1 MRLIL
6 IVTNM
11 KKILIVTSF
20 LLMLFASACQM
31 TYECGPAA
39 DWSFDEDKHWHACV
53 IPTCTD
59 YFDEEDHVYGSW
71 TTNDE
76 GVEVR
81 ECSVCGYKQDRN
93 GATDGHEHN
102 YASKWS
108 TNKNEHWHACNGC
121 SVPGDKAEHSWTEIS
136 KVEATY
142 SNPGE
147 IVKECSVCK
156 YQTTETIP
164 AIEHTCNYGDSWKTD
179 ADSHWYECSLCH
191 EKKDLDIHNITV
203 NADNGQTQ
211 NISCSVCGYNG
222 TRPSTDTWDKVTVSK
237 KLSGSG
243 TESDPYQIHSGADL
257 AYFKANAS
265 SMSGKYVKLFRD
277 IDVNG
282 SSVLIELFDGV
293 LDGNNK
299 TIKGLNILDYSDK
312 GVAFIRTL
320 NTNGVIKDL
329 TLQGS
334 VVGFTFAGSF
344 ASLSKGTITGCT
356 SRVNIT
362 AEWTVG
368 GIVAKNE
375 GTITSCANFGN
386 ITNGKAEC
394 GGIAGYHVSGKIN
407 SCTNHG
413 TISSTNWAV
422 GGIAGKATA
431 EIESCT
437 NNGSVSALGHLG
449 GIVGNNSA
457 KVKDCTNNGLI
468 CYADLADDKG
478 CMGGI
483 VGEANGVIE
492 NCENNSTVSGNWGE
506 VGGIVGR
513 ANAEIK
519 SCKNNANASVVGGA
533 WSVGGIAGIS
543 TANITSCTNY
553 ASVSGVE
560 GGVGG
565 IVGEM
570 DWNKNA
576 VVSASE
582 NHGSVSAKYNMGGI
596 VGFLRNNTVENCK
609 NHGNVYGTGVIGGIV
624 GLVETGTVKN
634 CENTS
639 SATVNGSDTTGGIIG
654 KVDNNA
660 SLKATI
666 SGCTNNGTVKG
677 NWYLIGGIFGAADS
691 ANISDCTN
699 NGNVSS
705 DNDCVGGIA
714 GAFYAL
720 AVVENCTNNGAVSGT
735 KNVAGVVFDNQG
747 TLTNCD
753 NTGSVTA
760 TNADGSAQGIY
771 VNNSGTIDATCED
784 LR

>member
-1 MRLIL
+1 M
-6 IVTNM
+6 VTNM

-39 DWSFDEDKHWHACV
+39 DWSYDENKHWHACV

-59 YFDEEDHVYGSW
+59 YFDEEDHAFGSW
-71 TTNDE
+71 TTNSDGE
-76 GVEVR
+76 EVR
-81 ECSVCGYKQDRN
+81 ECSVCGYEQDRN
-93 GATDGHEHN
+93 SATDGHEHN
-102 YASKWS
+102 YSSNWS

-121 SVPGDKAEHSWTEIS
+121 SVPGDKAKHSWTEIS

-179 ADSHWYECSLCH
+179 TDSHWHECSLCH

-211 NISCSVCGYNG
+211 NVSCSVCGYNG

-237 KLSGSG
+237 KLAGSG
-243 TESDPYQIHSGADL
+243 TESNPYQIHSGADL
-257 AYFKANAS
+257 AYFKNNAS
-265 SMSGKYVKLFRD
+265 SMSGKYVKLMRN

-282 SSVLIELFDGV
+282 SNVLIELFDGV
-293 LDGNNK
+293 LDGNNY
-299 TIKGLNILDYSDK
+299 TIKGLNILDYSEN

-320 NTNGVIKDL
+320 NTNGVIKNL
-329 TLQGS
+329 TLEGA
-334 VVGFTFAGSF
+334 VVGFKNAGSF
-344 ASLSKGTITGCT
+344 VSTSKGTLTGCT
-356 SRVNIT
+356 NKVNIT

-368 GIVAKNE
+368 GIVGVNE
-375 GTITSCANFGN
+375 GTITNCVNYGG

-394 GGIAGYHVSGKIN
+394 GGIAGYHKNGNITN
-407 SCTNHG
+407 STNNG
-413 TISSTNWAV
+413 TISSTDWAV

-431 EIESCT
+431 EIVNCT
-437 NNGSVSALGHLG
+437 NNGSVSAIGHLG

-457 KVKDCTNNGLI
+457 KVKDCINNGLI
-468 CYADLADDKG
+468 CYADLEGDKG

-483 VGEANGVIE
+483 AGEANGVIE
-492 NCENNSTVSGNWGE
+492 NCENNGTISGNSGE
-506 VGGIVGR
+506 IGGIAGR
-513 ANAEIK
+513 ANAEIML
-519 SCKNNANASVVGGA
+519 CKNNANARVVGGA

-553 ASVSGVE
+553 ASVSGSD

-570 DWNKNA
+570 DWNKNITIA
-576 VVSASE
+576 GSE
-582 NHGSVSAKYNMGGI
+582 NHGRVEAKYNLGGI
-596 VGFLRNNTVENCK
+596 VGYLRNNTVDNCK
-609 NHGNVYGTGVIGGIV
+609 NHAVVSGTAAIGGIV
-624 GLVETGTVKN
+624 GLVETGIVTN
-634 CENTS
+634 CENTE
-639 SATVNGSDTTGGIIG
+639 SASVNGWDT
-654 KVDNNA
+654 
-660 SLKATI
+660 L
-666 SGCTNNGTVKG
+666 
-677 NWYLIGGIFGAADS
+677 
-691 ANISDCTN
+691 
-699 NGNVSS
+699 
-705 DNDCVGGIA
+705 GGIA
-714 GAFYAL
+714 GKVDYSATAKATITSCVNNGTISGNGFFTSGIFGSVDSADVKDCINNGSVTSQSDCVAGIAGGVFSG
-720 AVVENCTNNGAVSGT
+720 AVLENCKNTGAVEGT
-735 KNVAGVVFDNQG
+735 TGVAGIAHTNEG
-747 TLTNCD
+747 TLKNCD

-760 TNADGSAQGIY
+760 KNSDGVVAGIC
-771 VNNSGTIDATCED
+771 VNNKGTIEATCED